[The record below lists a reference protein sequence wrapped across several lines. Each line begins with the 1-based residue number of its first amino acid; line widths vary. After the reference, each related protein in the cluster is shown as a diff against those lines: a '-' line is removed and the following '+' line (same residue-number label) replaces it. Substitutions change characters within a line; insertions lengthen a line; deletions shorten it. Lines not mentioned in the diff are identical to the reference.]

1 MHLLLSSD
9 AQGYLLLNYFTMHAV
24 CVTIRCHLWKLMPYI
39 IHDYCILTN
48 LTLVNEVLHPDNAK
62 QHFLG
67 LSKHINRTSLQNNK
81 RNNTQIKRFKNTYN

>member
-1 MHLLLSSD
+1 MCDNTLSFMEVD
-9 AQGYLLLNYFTMHAV
+9 VVHY
-24 CVTIRCHLWKLMPYI
+24 
-39 IHDYCILTN
+39 DYCILTN

-67 LSKHINRTSLQNNK
+67 LSKHINRASLQNNK

>member
-1 MHLLLSSD
+1 MCDNTLSFMKVD
-9 AQGYLLLNYFTMHAV
+9 AVHY
-24 CVTIRCHLWKLMPYI
+24 
-39 IHDYCILTN
+39 DYCILTN

-67 LSKHINRTSLQNNK
+67 LSKHINRASLQNNK